1 MNAVVR
7 RWVRALMLLG
17 GLVLGGAGPLWGQQE
32 ARVLGRVTDGVGN
45 PVAEARV
52 TLVPEG
58 ATAAGQETVSGQTG
72 GFQFA
77 GVAPGT
83 YTLRATRAGFTL
95 QERRVTVR
103 AGQVVSQVVRLQ
115 RGRAAREVSSALRP
129 IGR

>member
-1 MNAVVR
+1 VLGVV
-7 RWVRALMLLG
+7 AA
-17 GLVLGGAGPLWGQQE
+17 LVLGGAGPLWGQE
-32 ARVLGRVTDGVGN
+32 DARVLGRVTDGVGN

-58 ATAAGQETVSGQTG
+58 AAAAGQETVSGQTG

-83 YTLRATRAGFTL
+83 YTLRATRAGYTV

-103 AGQVVSQVVRLQ
+103 PGQVTSHVVRLQ
-115 RGRAAREVSSALRP
+115 RGRAAREVANALRP